1 MAQQTFSGVPGT
13 FSAGEILTASDQEKL
28 RDFILYLIKDGDE
41 TDTGETSPLILD
53 LGNDSVT
60 VAGDI
65 DVGTT
70 AAGETNNIAG
80 VTTASGVGSNLVVKG
95 GDATGTNINGGY
107 LLIKPGMGVGTGASG
122 DIHLQTGPAGSSG
135 TSQNTA
141 TTVLTCTSAGNVA
154 IANDLDVDGTT
165 NLDAVDI
172 DGTVQIDGA
181 VTIAGYDL
189 TVDTNTLF
197 VDASAD
203 RVGVGTLTPWET
215 FDMAQAGTLGVGLEL
230 TFGTHANS
238 DNYVSYINFHGYQ
251 GGNTQFRDLYFGNG
265 KQGRVMYIDGS
276 SGAVTVD
283 GALSKGS
290 GTFDIAHPIKG
301 GDWRLRHSFIEGPQA
316 DLIYR
321 GTVTLSGGTAT
332 VDLDTASNMT
342 AGTWEALCR
351 DPWSMAASSGNAVEW
366 VLDGSTL
373 TITGPADAV
382 CNWMVIAERQDD
394 HMKADSPIAD
404 DDGHLIL
411 EYERAEHVFGTPEP
425 PA

>member
-1 MAQQTFSGVPGT
+1 MTQISWQYQVNNRAGGYIVTNTDWNDVAGDLRALIDQTTSSTTDNTPLPIGIDLVNDRVYISDPDSTTPEDGNHADTTLSVVGTTTLNGNTQQTGT
-13 FSAGEILTASDQEKL
+13 FTVGVD
-28 RDFILYLIKDGDE
+28 
-41 TDTGETSPLILD
+41 DTGHDVIFYGATSGAYMKWNQTTDDLQLVGAAGLD
-53 LGNDSVT
+53 I
-60 VAGDI
+60 AGDI
-65 DVGTT
+65 DV
-70 AAGETNNIAG
+70 
-80 VTTASGVGSNLVVKG
+80 
-95 GDATGTNINGGY
+95 
-107 LLIKPGMGVGTGASG
+107 
-122 DIHLQTGPAGSSG
+122 
-135 TSQNTA
+135 
-141 TTVLTCTSAGNVA
+141 
-154 IANDLDVDGTT
+154 DGTA
-165 NLDAVDI
+165 NLDNVDI
-172 DGTVQIDGA
+172 DGTVNIANTVQIDGA
-181 VTIAGYDL
+181 VTIAGYNL

-203 RVGVGTLTPWET
+203 RVGIGTLTPYES
-215 FDMAQAGTLGVGLEL
+215 FDMAQLNNLGVGTEL
-230 TFGTHANS
+230 TYGTHANF
-238 DNYVSYINFHGYQ
+238 DNHVGYINFHGYQ

-351 DPWSMAASSGNAVEW
+351 DPWSMVASSGNAVEW
-366 VLDGSTL
+366 SLSGKTL
-373 TITGPADAV
+373 TITSDTTDAV
-382 CNWMVIAERQDD
+382 CSWMVIGERQDD
-394 HMKADSPIAD
+394 HIKADSPIAD

-411 EYERAEHVFGTPEP
+411 EYERAEHVYGTPEP

>member
-1 MAQQTFSGVPGT
+1 MTQISWQYQVNNRAGGYIVTNTDWNDVAGDLRALIDQTTSSTTDNTPLPIGIDLVNDRVYISDPDSTTPEDGNHADTTLSVVGTTTLNGNTQQTGT
-13 FSAGEILTASDQEKL
+13 FTVGVN
-28 RDFILYLIKDGDE
+28 
-41 TDTGETSPLILD
+41 DTGHDVIFYGATSGAYMKWNQTTDDLQLVGAAGLD
-53 LGNDSVT
+53 I
-60 VAGDI
+60 AGDI
-65 DVGTT
+65 DV
-70 AAGETNNIAG
+70 
-80 VTTASGVGSNLVVKG
+80 
-95 GDATGTNINGGY
+95 
-107 LLIKPGMGVGTGASG
+107 
-122 DIHLQTGPAGSSG
+122 
-135 TSQNTA
+135 
-141 TTVLTCTSAGNVA
+141 
-154 IANDLDVDGTT
+154 DGTA
-165 NLDAVDI
+165 NLDNVDI
-172 DGTVQIDGA
+172 DGTVNIANTVQIDGA
-181 VTIAGYDL
+181 VTIAGYNL

-203 RVGVGTLTPWET
+203 RVGIGTLTPYES
-215 FDMAQAGTLGVGLEL
+215 FDMAQLNNLGVGTEL
-230 TFGTHANS
+230 TYGTHANF
-238 DNYVSYINFHGYQ
+238 DNHVGYINFHGYQ

-366 VLDGSTL
+366 SLSGKTL
-373 TITGPADAV
+373 TITSDTTDAV
-382 CNWMVIAERQDD
+382 CSWMVIGERQDD
-394 HMKADSPIAD
+394 HIKADSPIAD

-411 EYERAEHVFGTPEP
+411 EYERAEHVYGTPEP